1 MRLRKDIASFIKT
14 ELKNIDPYSE
24 VYLFGSRAEDEA
36 KGGDIDILW
45 LTNKKIAR
53 DKIRKFRVSFYKKFG
68 WQKIDIVNFTF
79 SEEDVF
85 KKVAMQNAV
94 EL

>member
-1 MRLRKDIASFIKT
+1 MRLRKDIAAFIKT
-14 ELKNIDPYSE
+14 ELKKIDPYSE
-24 VYLFGSRAEDEA
+24 VYLFGSRIDDKA

-53 DKIRKFRVSFYKKFG
+53 EEIRKFRIYFYKKFG

-79 SEEDVF
+79 SEEDIF

>member
-1 MRLRKDIASFIKT
+1 MRLREDIAAFIKS
-14 ELKNIDPYSE
+14 ELKKFDPHSE
-24 VYLFGSRAEDEA
+24 VYLFGSRADDKA

-45 LTNKKIAR
+45 LTDKKIPNY
-53 DKIRKFRVSFYKKFG
+53 KVRKFKIGFYKKFG

-79 SEEDVF
+79 RENDVF
-85 KKVAMQNAV
+85 KKIAMQNAV

>member
-1 MRLRKDIASFIKT
+1 MRLRKDIAVFIKS
-14 ELKNIDPYSE
+14 ELKKIEPHSE
-24 VYLFGSRAEDEA
+24 VYLFGSRADDKT

-45 LTNKKIAR
+45 LTNKKVSNYI
-53 DKIRKFRVSFYKKFG
+53 IRKFKIGFYKKFG

-79 SEEDVF
+79 REDDVF
-85 KKVAMQNAV
+85 KRVAMQNAV

>member
-1 MRLRKDIASFIKT
+1 MRLNDKIRSFIKASLL
-14 ELKNIDPYSE
+14 EIEPGSKIL
-24 VYLFGSRAEDEA
+24 LFGSRVDDQA

-45 LTNKKIAR
+45 LTGEKVPVPR
-53 DKIRKFRVSFYKKFG
+53 IRAFKVNFYKLFG

-79 SEEDVF
+79 ADHDPF
-85 KKVAMQNAV
+85 KDLAITTGT